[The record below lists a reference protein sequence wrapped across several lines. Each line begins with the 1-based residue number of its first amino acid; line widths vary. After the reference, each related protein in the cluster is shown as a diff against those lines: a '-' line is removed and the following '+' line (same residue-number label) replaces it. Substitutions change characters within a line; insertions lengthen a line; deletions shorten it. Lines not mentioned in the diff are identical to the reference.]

1 MLSFAVFDTPAGQ
14 TEGSPG
20 QPAGDAAGWSTRHAH
35 LFGPDDL
42 PIPGNVRSEDGLLV
56 CEKHGSE
63 AAGLC
68 IQIPILAPAAGAT
81 ASGNQGAASTL
92 GVLTVKT
99 CLLPERAAPYLLM
112 LELAR
117 HQIMLF
123 LNKLEDWSLFDLP
136 ADDPIMVDFERARQA
151 FTAALV
157 AQRAGPGAHTSTAH
171 HGFSSE
177 ADRLAHSALAIAI
190 DAGERLALV
199 NSERSMVGRISGQ
212 TYSTAVARVA
222 AITQEPPKPLAPAI
236 VPGSGMAVVAGTPL
250 VGCSVSPLHF
260 AEPLQRVVAAACDF
274 VCMPMRWKDLE
285 PQEGKYSFA
294 GTDRWI
300 EWAVRQA
307 RLPVWAGPVIDLRA
321 GCIPEW
327 LYIWENDYDTLR
339 ELVFEHVQAV
349 VTRYRR
355 TVARWTIVSG
365 LNVNTNF
372 KLGFDQIIDLT
383 RLCVMLVRKLHPAG
397 KVQVEIAQPFGEYHA
412 INRRSVPPLLFADA
426 IGQVGM
432 HIDAMGLRLQF
443 GQPVSGQSVRD
454 LMTLSALLDRYAALE
469 KPIAITAL
477 GAPSAPVP
485 AAPMPPTEAPPFP
498 NSPTLH
504 TPDGGYWRKPW
515 GEAAQAD
522 FLARVAQVCLSKPY
536 VTSVCWQELVDSPG
550 SPEMKYGGLFAANG
564 TLKPAGQRLT
574 QLRQVIREGRA
585 FKTMTGIG
593 EL

>member
-1 MLSFAVFDTPAGQ
+1 MLSFAAFDNNTAS
-14 TEGSPG
+14 SP
-20 QPAGDAAGWSTRHAH
+20 WSGRHAH

-42 PIPGNVRSEDGLLV
+42 PLPGNVRFDDGLLT
-56 CEKHGSE
+56 CEKPGSE

-68 IQIPILAPAAGAT
+68 IQIVLDGPPARDSTAGAPAGL
-81 ASGNQGAASTL
+81 GMLTL
-92 GVLTVKT
+92 KT
-99 CLLPERAAPYLLM
+99 CLLPERPVPYLLM

-123 LNKLEDWSLFDLP
+123 LNKLEDWGLFDLP
-136 ADDPIMVDFERARQA
+136 ADDPIMLDFERARQA
-151 FTAALV
+151 FTGALI
-157 AQRAGPGAHTSTAH
+157 AQRAGPKTHTPTAH
-171 HGFSSE
+171 HGFSSD
-177 ADRLAHSALAIAI
+177 ADRLAHVALSLAV

-199 NSERSMVGRISGQ
+199 NADRSLAGRVSGQ
-212 TYSTAVARVA
+212 TYANAVNRVS

-236 VPGSGMAVVAGTPL
+236 VPGSGMAIVPGVPSI
-250 VGCSVSPLHF
+250 GCSVSPAQF
-260 AEPLQRVVAAACDF
+260 SEPLQRVVAASCDF

-339 ELVFEHVQAV
+339 ELIFEHVQSV
-349 VTRYRR
+349 ITRYRR

-432 HIDAMGLRLQF
+432 HIDAIGLRLQF

-454 LMTLSALLDRYAALE
+454 LASLSAMLDRYAALE

-477 GAPSAPVP
+477 GAPSAPIPPP
-485 AAPMPPTEAPPFP
+485 ANPPTESPPLP
-498 NSPTLH
+498 GSPTLH
-504 TPDGGYWRKPW
+504 TPDGGWWRRPW
-515 GEAAQAD
+515 SDPAQAD
-522 FLARVAQVCLSKPY
+522 WLLRVMQVCLSKPY
-536 VTSVCWQELVDSPG
+536 VISACWQELVDAPN
-550 SPEMKYGGLFAANG
+550 SPEMRSGGLFSATGA
-564 TLKPAGQRLT
+564 LKPAGLRLS
-574 QLRQVIREGRA
+574 QIRQVIKEGRSFRTLA
-585 FKTMTGIG
+585 GAG

>member
-1 MLSFAVFDTPAGQ
+1 MLRFAVFDTSTSATPA
-14 TEGSPG
+14 PG
-20 QPAGDAAGWSTRHAH
+20 MSVWTGRHAH
-35 LFGPDDL
+35 IFGPDDL
-42 PIPGNVRSEDGLLV
+42 PLAGNVRFEDGLLI
-56 CEKHGSE
+56 CEKPGAE

-68 IQIPILAPAAGAT
+68 IQIPVDSPIPAG
-81 ASGNQGAASTL
+81 GGQGTPGGL
-92 GVLTVKT
+92 GVLTLKT
-99 CLLPERAAPYLLM
+99 CLLPERPAPYLLM

-123 LNKLEDWSLFDLP
+123 LNKLEDWGLFDLP

-157 AQRAGPGAHTSTAH
+157 AQRARADVHTATAH
-171 HGFSSE
+171 HGFSAE
-177 ADRLAHSALAIAI
+177 ADKLAHAALALAI

-199 NSERSMVGRISGQ
+199 SAERNLAGRISGQ
-212 TYSTAVARVA
+212 TYSVAVARVA

-236 VPGSGMAVVAGTPL
+236 VPGAGMAIIHGTPL
-250 VGCSVSPLHF
+250 IGCSISPAQF
-260 AEPLQRVVAAACDF
+260 TEPLQRVVASACDF

-285 PQEGKYSFA
+285 PQEGKYAFA

-307 RLPVWAGPVIDLRA
+307 RLPVWAGPVIDLRP

-327 LYIWENDYDTLR
+327 LYIWENDYATLR
-339 ELVFEHVQAV
+339 QLVFDHVQAV

-397 KVQVEIAQPFGEYHA
+397 KVQVEIAQPFGEYHS

-432 HIDAMGLRLQF
+432 HLDAIGLRLQF
-443 GQPVSGQSVRD
+443 GQPVSGQSVRE
-454 LMTLSALLDRYAALE
+454 LMTISALLDRYAALE
-469 KPIAITAL
+469 KPIAISAL
-477 GAPSAPVP
+477 GAPSAPI
-485 AAPMPPTEAPPFP
+485 AAPTSPPLEAPAPP

-504 TPDGGYWRKPW
+504 TMDGGTWRKPW
-515 GEAAQAD
+515 GEQSQAD
-522 FLARVAQVCLSKPY
+522 FMTRVAQVCLSKPY
-536 VTSVCWQELVDSPG
+536 VTSICWQELVDSPTT
-550 SPEMKYGGLFAANG
+550 PEMRHGGIFSAAG
-564 TLKPAGQRLT
+564 QLKPAGQRLS
-574 QLRQVIREGRA
+574 QIRQVIREGRS

>member
-1 MLSFAVFDTPAGQ
+1 MLSFAVFEHHPATPSE
-14 TEGSPG
+14 TTPT
-20 QPAGDAAGWSTRHAH
+20 WSSRHAH
-35 LFGPDDL
+35 MVGPDDL
-42 PIPGNVRSEDGLLV
+42 PLAGNVRFEDGVLV
-56 CEKHGSE
+56 CEKQGQD

-68 IQIPILAPAAGAT
+68 IQIPVNLPTPAS
-81 ASGNQGAASTL
+81 ASEAQGPQGRAL
-92 GVLTVKT
+92 GVLTLNT

-136 ADDPIMVDFERARQA
+136 TDDPVMADFDRARRT

-157 AQRAGPGAHTSTAH
+157 AQRSAPGAGTTEAH
-171 HGFSSE
+171 HGFSAQ
-177 ADRLAHSALAIAI
+177 ADRLAHDALALAV
-190 DAGERLALV
+190 DAGERLALI
-199 NSERSMVGRISGQ
+199 SAERSMAGRTSGQ
-212 TYSTAVARVA
+212 TYTAAVTRVA
-222 AITQEPPKPLAPAI
+222 ALTQEPPRPLAPAI
-236 VPGSGMAVVAGTPL
+236 VPGAGMAVVPGTPL
-250 VGCSVSPLHF
+250 VGCAVSPAHF
-260 AEPLQRVVAAACDF
+260 SESLQRVVATACDF

-294 GTDRWI
+294 GTDHWI

-307 RLPVWAGPVIDLRA
+307 RLPVWAGPVIDLRP

-327 LYIWENDYDTLR
+327 LYIWENDYEALR
-339 ELVFEHVQAV
+339 EFVFEHVQSV

-432 HIDAMGLRLQF
+432 HLDAIGIRLQF
-443 GQPVSGQSVRD
+443 GQPVCGQSVRD
-454 LMTLSALLDRYAALE
+454 LMTLSAMLDRYAALE
-469 KPIAITAL
+469 KPIAISAL
-477 GAPSAPVP
+477 GAPSAQLPDPGHPP
-485 AAPMPPTEAPPFP
+485 AEAPPYP
-498 NSPTLH
+498 ASPTLH
-504 TPDGGYWRKPW
+504 TPDGGWWRAPW
-515 GEAAQAD
+515 SESSQAD
-522 FLARVAQVCLSKPY
+522 FLSRIMQVCLSKPY
-536 VTSVCWQELVDSPG
+536 VTSVCWQELVDSPL
-550 SPEMKYGGLFAANG
+550 SPEMTSGGLFTAG
-564 TLKPAGQRLT
+564 GILKPAGQRLS
-574 QLRQVIREGRA
+574 QIRQAIREGRPLRSWPA
-585 FKTMTGIG
+585 GS
-593 EL
+593 

>member
-1 MLSFAVFDTPAGQ
+1 MLSFAVFDNNAG
-14 TEGSPG
+14 GSP
-20 QPAGDAAGWSTRHAH
+20 WSGRHAH

-42 PIPGNVRSEDGLLV
+42 PLPGSVRFEDAVLT
-56 CEKHGSE
+56 CEKPGTD

-68 IQIPILAPAAGAT
+68 IQIPLDGPPPKGSPSGPAAG
-81 ASGNQGAASTL
+81 L
-92 GVLTVKT
+92 GVLTLKT
-99 CLLPERAAPYLLM
+99 CLLPEHPTPYLLM

-123 LNKLEDWSLFDLP
+123 LNKLEDWGLFDLP
-136 ADDPIMVDFERARQA
+136 ADDPIMVDFERARQS

-157 AQRAGPGAHTSTAH
+157 AQRTALKTHTPTAH
-171 HGFSSE
+171 HGYSAE
-177 ADRLAHSALAIAI
+177 ADHLAHIALSLAV
-190 DAGERLALV
+190 DAGERLSLV
-199 NSERSMVGRISGQ
+199 NSERSLAGRISGQ
-212 TYSTAVARVA
+212 TYATAVSRVA

-236 VPGSGMAVVAGTPL
+236 VPGSGMAVLPGTPL
-250 VGCSVSPLHF
+250 VGCLVSPAQF
-260 AEPLQRVVAAACDF
+260 SEPLQRVVAASCDF

-285 PQEGKYSFA
+285 PQEGKYSFT

-307 RLPVWAGPVIDLRA
+307 RLPVWAGPVIDLRQ

-339 ELVFEHVQAV
+339 ELVFEHVQSV

-397 KVQVEIAQPFGEYHA
+397 KVQVEIAQPFGEYHS

-454 LMTLSALLDRYAALE
+454 LMSLSAMLDRYAALE

-485 AAPMPPTEAPPFP
+485 PIPGAPSEAPPLP

-504 TPDGGYWRKPW
+504 TPEGGWWRKPW
-515 GEAAQAD
+515 SDQSQCD
-522 FLARVAQVCLSKPY
+522 FMTRVMQVCLSKPY
-536 VTSVCWQELVDSPG
+536 INSVCWQELVDAPN
-550 SPEMKYGGLFAANG
+550 SPEMKFGGLFTTAG
-564 TLKPAGQRLT
+564 SLKPAGQRLS
-574 QLRQVIREGRA
+574 QIRQVIREGRA
-585 FKTMTGIG
+585 FRTITGIG

>member
-1 MLSFAVFDTPAGQ
+1 MLSFAVFD
-14 TEGSPG
+14 SPT
-20 QPAGDAAGWSTRHAH
+20 AAPQGAPSSPWSGRHAH

-42 PIPGNVRSEDGLLV
+42 PLPGHVRFEDSVLV
-56 CEKHGSE
+56 CEKHGTD

-68 IQIPILAPAAGAT
+68 IQLPIDGPS
-81 ASGNQGAASTL
+81 ASVTTPGTPGGL
-92 GVLTVKT
+92 GVLTLKT
-99 CLLPERAAPYLLM
+99 CLLPERTAPYLLM

-123 LNKLEDWSLFDLP
+123 LNKLEDWQLFDLP

-157 AQRAGPGAHTSTAH
+157 AQRAAPKAHTPTAH
-171 HGFSSE
+171 HGFSAE
-177 ADRLAHSALAIAI
+177 ADRLAHHALALAI

-199 NSERSMVGRISGQ
+199 NAERSMAGRISGQ
-212 TYSTAVARVA
+212 TYAAAVTRVT

-236 VPGSGMAVVAGTPL
+236 VPGSGMAVVPGTPL
-250 VGCSVSPLHF
+250 LGCSISPSTF
-260 AEPLQRVVAAACDF
+260 SEPLQRIVASSCDF

-307 RLPVWAGPVIDLRA
+307 RLPVWAGPVIDLRP

-339 ELVFEHVQAV
+339 ELVFEHVQSV

-443 GQPVSGQSVRD
+443 GQPTSGQSVRD

-477 GAPSAPVP
+477 GAPSAPIP
-485 AAPMPPTEAPPFP
+485 APSTPPAEAPPP
-498 NSPTLH
+498 PGSPTLH
-504 TPDGGYWRKPW
+504 TTDGGSWRRPW
-515 GEAAQAD
+515 SDASQAD
-522 FLARVAQVCLSKPY
+522 FLTRVAQVCLSKPY
-536 VTSVCWQELVDSPG
+536 VTSLCWQELVDSPT
-550 SPEMKYGGLFAANG
+550 SPEMRSGGLFTAAG
-564 TLKPAGQRLT
+564 SLKPAGQRLS
-574 QLRQVIREGRA
+574 QIRQVIREGRS
-585 FKTMTGIG
+585 FKTMTGVG

>member
-1 MLSFAVFDTPAGQ
+1 MLSFAVFDNNPAAPPGA
-14 TEGSPG
+14 GASPWTG
-20 QPAGDAAGWSTRHAH
+20 RHAH

-42 PIPGNVRSEDGLLV
+42 PLPGNVRFEDGVLL
-56 CEKHGSE
+56 CEKHGAE

-68 IQIPILAPAAGAT
+68 IQLPIDSPVLRGAAAGSA
-81 ASGNQGAASTL
+81 GAPGGL
-92 GVLTVKT
+92 GVLTLKT
-99 CLLPERAAPYLLM
+99 CLLPERPVSYLLT

-123 LNKLEDWSLFDLP
+123 LNKLEDWQLFDLA

-157 AQRAGPGAHTSTAH
+157 AQRAGPKTNTPTAH
-171 HGFSSE
+171 HGYSAE
-177 ADRLAHSALAIAI
+177 ADKQAHAALALAI

-199 NSERSMVGRISGQ
+199 NAERTMAGRVSGQ
-212 TYSTAVARVA
+212 IYAAAVTRVS

-236 VPGSGMAVVAGTPL
+236 VPGSGMAVVPGTPL
-250 VGCSVSPLHF
+250 VGCVVSPALF
-260 AEPLQRVVAAACDF
+260 SEPLQRVVASSCDF

-307 RLPVWAGPVIDLRA
+307 RLPVWAGPVIDLRP

-339 ELVFEHVQAV
+339 ELVFEHVQSV

-443 GQPVSGQSVRD
+443 GQPQSGQSVRD
-454 LMTLSALLDRYAALE
+454 LMTLSAMLDRYAALE

-477 GAPSAPVP
+477 GAPSAP
-485 AAPMPPTEAPPFP
+485 AAPASSPPTEAPPFP
-498 NSPTLH
+498 GSPTLH
-504 TPDGGYWRKPW
+504 TSDGGYWRHPW
-515 GEAAQAD
+515 SEPAQAEW
-522 FLARVAQVCLSKPY
+522 LTRMMQVCLSKPY
-536 VTSVCWQELVDSPG
+536 VTSVCWQDLVDSPT
-550 SPEMKYGGLFAANG
+550 SPEMKNGGLFTAAG
-564 TLKPAGQRLT
+564 ALKPAGQRLS
-574 QLRQVIREGRA
+574 QIRQVIREGRS
-585 FKTMTGIG
+585 FKSISPD
-593 EL
+593 L